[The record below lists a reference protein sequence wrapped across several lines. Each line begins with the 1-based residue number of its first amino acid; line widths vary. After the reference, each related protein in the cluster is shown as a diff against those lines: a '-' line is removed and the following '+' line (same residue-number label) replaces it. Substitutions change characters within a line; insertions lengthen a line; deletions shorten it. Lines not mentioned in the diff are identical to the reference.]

1 MPNSL
6 TLIFPTPSPEEDGSF
21 LVLENCIL
29 ALRTNG
35 QDIPDLSFKDF
46 TCFDTLAELIR
57 DQAILQNASLII
69 AAEGRTLRAPDF
81 PAMVERL
88 TELIHEDLDDEG
100 IEDDPELR
108 SDAFDDHPWAPL
120 REAFWAAEPKIRGED
135 SIRLEAVSD
144 GALCNMDAAK
154 GWRVTGPGGE
164 EVTFD
169 AEEDAAREVRDR
181 LQGRNLSLRIVS
193 LDHVFE
199 CADIDEACEEL
210 TQAISDGIP
219 SIEEEDARDDD
230 FDNHPLTPIR
240 DALVDVSPNF
250 GGNGPD
256 I

>member
-1 MPNSL
+1 MTNSL
-6 TLIFPTPSPEEDGSF
+6 TLTFPTRIPEEDRS
-21 LVLENCIL
+21 VPILENCIL

-35 QDIPDLSFKDF
+35 QDMPDAVFVGF
-46 TCFDTLAELIR
+46 TSFDTLAELIR
-57 DQAILQNASLII
+57 DQASLQNASLII
-69 AAEGRTLRAPDF
+69 VAGGRTLSAPDF
-81 PAMVERL
+81 QAMVERL

-100 IEDDPELR
+100 VEDDPELR

-144 GALCNMDAAK
+144 GALCTMDAAK

-164 EVTFD
+164 EAVFE
-169 AEEDAAREVRDR
+169 AEEDAARDVRDR

-210 TQAISDGIP
+210 TEAISDGIP